1 MRGQKLP
8 VSTTILSEKVAK
20 MTFLK
25 VTYRWHPVFFGLSKK
40 TCYSCSSE
48 GFEEEKRLKN
58 SPIGDFFKP

>member
-25 VTYRWHPVFFGLSKK
+25 VTYRWHPFFFGLSKK
-40 TCYSCSSE
+40 NIKVVVVRDLRR
-48 GFEEEKRLKN
+48 KR
-58 SPIGDFFKP
+58 G